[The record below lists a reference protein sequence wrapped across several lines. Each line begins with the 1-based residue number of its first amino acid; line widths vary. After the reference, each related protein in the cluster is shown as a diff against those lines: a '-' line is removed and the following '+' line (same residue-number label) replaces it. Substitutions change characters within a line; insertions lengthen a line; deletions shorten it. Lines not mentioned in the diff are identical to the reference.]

1 MQAPPVSPGSLPT
14 HLLEQTKMLEHW
26 NAHKVCLLVGA
37 LRDDTKFGMR
47 LGGAKITPGNVR
59 KIVLFIVF
67 VYGAFAQLET
77 GGSAVD
83 SGSGDP

>member
-1 MQAPPVSPGSLPT
+1 MEPSVPT
-14 HLLEQTKMLEHW
+14 KILEQTKMLEHW

-77 GGSAVD
+77 GGSAAD
-83 SGSGDP
+83 AGSGYP

>member
-1 MQAPPVSPGSLPT
+1 
-14 HLLEQTKMLEHW
+14 
-26 NAHKVCLLVGA
+26 
-37 LRDDTKFGMR
+37 MR

-77 GGSAVD
+77 GGSAAD
-83 SGSGDP
+83 AGSGYP